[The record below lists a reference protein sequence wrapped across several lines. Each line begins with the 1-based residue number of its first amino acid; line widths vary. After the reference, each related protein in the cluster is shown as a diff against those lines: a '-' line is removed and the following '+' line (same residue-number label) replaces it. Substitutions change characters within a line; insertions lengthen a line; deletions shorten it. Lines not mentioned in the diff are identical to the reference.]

1 MLLQWAGTMIAAAC
15 LTPTTW
21 DGDAGRLHP
30 HINLAVF
37 FGGAVC
43 ALPLLLAW
51 RRPGADVTRY
61 VIVIGQVV
69 FSSIIIHVTGG
80 RIESHFHVFGSLALI
95 AAYRDWRLFVPAV
108 GIIAADHFIRGQFW
122 PETVYGVFTAS
133 PWRTVEHSGW
143 VLFETI
149 FLIYSIRLSARE
161 MRLKALQTA
170 HLEQSHADLQSSAEQ
185 LARSFDKERAIID
198 GALDAIV
205 QMDADGVVTSWN
217 SQAERQFGWRIAEAL
232 GRPAAELILPPR
244 GRAEFLASIE
254 SYRTSGQ
261 APLLGCRVE
270 IEGQRR
276 AGEAFPMEMAVAPI
290 RRGDETLYCAF
301 LRDITARRQYEE
313 NLQQARDEAEAASRC
328 KSDFLANMSHEIRTP
343 LNGILGFT
351 ELLIRNA
358 DGGNEAERRDYIR
371 TIRSS
376 GRHLLELINNIL
388 DLSKIEAGQLQLEL
402 TACSPHQLIAEVVSV
417 LRASAQ
423 EKGISLEYSWQ
434 GAIPAAIQCDPY
446 RLRQV
451 LMNLVGNAVKFT
463 SQGSVHVRAELHAG
477 GPAPQLS
484 IAVEDTG
491 IGISPQHIESIFS
504 PFVQADGSVTRQFG
518 GTGLGLAISR
528 NICQALGGRLDVVSQ
543 LGRGSTFTIVI
554 PTGSLDDVDLCEQPP
569 EQPVGDVVDTRE
581 NSENLAG
588 LSVLLADDGE
598 TNRKLIHLFLSR
610 QGARVVAVENGEL
623 AVSAALAQPFDVI
636 LMDMQMPVMDGYAA
650 TRKLR

>member
-1 MLLQWAGTMIAAAC
+1 MTPPLTVAPSSSSRLACRAQEILRESRRRIYARTDRMFAVVMLLQWAGTMIAAAC
-15 LTPTTW
+15 LPPTTW

-313 NLQQARDEAEAASRC
+313 NQPLQERLPGQHEPRNSHAAQRHSRVHRVAYPQRRRGQRSGAPRLHPHHPLQRAASAGADQQHPR
-328 KSDFLANMSHEIRTP
+328 P
-343 LNGILGFT
+343 L
-351 ELLIRNA
+351 
-358 DGGNEAERRDYIR
+358 
-371 TIRSS
+371 
-376 GRHLLELINNIL
+376 
-388 DLSKIEAGQLQLEL
+388 
-402 TACSPHQLIAEVVSV
+402 
-417 LRASAQ
+417 
-423 EKGISLEYSWQ
+423 
-434 GAIPAAIQCDPY
+434 
-446 RLRQV
+446 
-451 LMNLVGNAVKFT
+451 
-463 SQGSVHVRAELHAG
+463 
-477 GPAPQLS
+477 
-484 IAVEDTG
+484 ED
-491 IGISPQHIESIFS
+491 
-504 PFVQADGSVTRQFG
+504 
-518 GTGLGLAISR
+518 
-528 NICQALGGRLDVVSQ
+528 
-543 LGRGSTFTIVI
+543 
-554 PTGSLDDVDLCEQPP
+554 
-569 EQPVGDVVDTRE
+569 
-581 NSENLAG
+581 
-588 LSVLLADDGE
+588 
-598 TNRKLIHLFLSR
+598 
-610 QGARVVAVENGEL
+610 
-623 AVSAALAQPFDVI
+623 
-636 LMDMQMPVMDGYAA
+636 
-650 TRKLR
+650 